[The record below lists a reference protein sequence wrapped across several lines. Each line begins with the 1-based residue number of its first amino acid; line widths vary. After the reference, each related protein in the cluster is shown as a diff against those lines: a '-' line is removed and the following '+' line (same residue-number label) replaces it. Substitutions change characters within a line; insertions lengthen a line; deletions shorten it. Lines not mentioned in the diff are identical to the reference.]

1 MQFTYKYM
9 KYYSPQPIFPIFIVE
24 NLFVFVFFCITY
36 RKKLVDKAFQNVKY
50 IFIFCTFVCLNKY
63 I

>member
-1 MQFTYKYM
+1 MQFTYIYM
-9 KYYSPQPIFPIFIVE
+9 KYYFPKSIFSICSIK

-63 I
+63 R